1 MLTIFQITT
10 AILLFFLINLIGKF
24 APTEL
29 RYFQISSFL
38 ETDEVLH
45 ENFNRPKLFRLMEYI
60 GSLFKKEGTYGIM
73 QVKSSQVLNDRESVK
88 LGMNIMSESFK
99 KYKLEFEIE
108 LEHKGNEEE
117 EESYYNGAEYLDH
130 KFQSKLIRDYNHCDE
145 YSYEIIELADYL
157 NEKFYEKHRDK
168 LNLFGSL

>member
-1 MLTIFQITT
+1 
-10 AILLFFLINLIGKF
+10 
-24 APTEL
+24 
-29 RYFQISSFL
+29 
-38 ETDEVLH
+38 
-45 ENFNRPKLFRLMEYI
+45 
-60 GSLFKKEGTYGIM
+60 
-73 QVKSSQVLNDRESVK
+73 
-88 LGMNIMSESFK
+88 MSESFK